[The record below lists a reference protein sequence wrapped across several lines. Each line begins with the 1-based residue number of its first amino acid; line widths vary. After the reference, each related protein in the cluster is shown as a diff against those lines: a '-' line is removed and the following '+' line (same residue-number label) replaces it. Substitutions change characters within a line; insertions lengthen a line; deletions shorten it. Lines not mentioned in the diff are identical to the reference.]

1 MSTAFTRVASRC
13 FVPPTMRVRE
23 EARPVIATV
32 DPADIRGLVT
42 TLLTFVGRLPRSRHE
57 GRPKP
62 PHNAAEGCAK
72 PRPRLLPDPAEL
84 SVCSSDSDRHLS
96 RDRPEE
102 REDLARDGRDNDIR
116 VLPACDHAA
125 VPLAQPHLRLPRD
138 FLNRLRA
145 LFDPLLQVSRHL
157 RRIAIGPGR
166 FHQRPTRVTVAGLG
180 DRAETARLARRV
192 LARDPA
198 NERGELPGAVE
209 AGDVSK

>member
-62 PHNAAEGCAK
+62 PLNAAEGCAK
-72 PRPRLLPDPAEL
+72 PRPRLFPDPVEL
-84 SVCSSDSDRHLS
+84 SASCSAADWHLPRDS
-96 RDRPEE
+96 PKEG
-102 REDLARDGRDNDIR
+102 EDLAGDGRDDDIR

-125 VPLAQPHLRLPRD
+125 VPLTESHLGLP
-138 FLNRLRA
+138 
-145 LFDPLLQVSRHL
+145 
-157 RRIAIGPGR
+157 
-166 FHQRPTRVTVAGLG
+166 
-180 DRAETARLARRV
+180 
-192 LARDPA
+192 
-198 NERGELPGAVE
+198 
-209 AGDVSK
+209 

>member
-1 MSTAFTRVASRC
+1 
-13 FVPPTMRVRE
+13 MRVRE

-84 SVCSSDSDRHLS
+84 SVCSSDSDRHLP

-145 LFDPLLQVSRHL
+145 LFDPLLQGKRPAFPGGALRSGGWCRHT
-157 RRIAIGPGR
+157 RMGSQSETGWT
-166 FHQRPTRVTVAGLG
+166 PTRRKGVWATGGRSRSGIRALRIDSWVGKRTAVTI
-180 DRAETARLARRV
+180 TARTTA
-192 LARDPA
+192 
-198 NERGELPGAVE
+198 PG
-209 AGDVSK
+209 GFPT